1 MGLYGVFGPRS
12 SSIHSGS
19 PGTSPTGSCLDVKRE
34 QVMTVKELWERVQ
47 EMFMADQQTQFE
59 QWLKSRYPQ
68 NIADLERLE
77 TEWYRSSQFR
87 QVF

>member
-1 MGLYGVFGPRS
+1 
-12 SSIHSGS
+12 
-19 PGTSPTGSCLDVKRE
+19 
-34 QVMTVKELWERVQ
+34 MTVKELWERVQ